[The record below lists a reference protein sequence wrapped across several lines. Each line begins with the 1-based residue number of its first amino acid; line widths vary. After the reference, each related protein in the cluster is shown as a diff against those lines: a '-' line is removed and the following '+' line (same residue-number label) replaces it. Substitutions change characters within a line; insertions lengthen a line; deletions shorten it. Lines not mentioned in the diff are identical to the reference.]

1 VYLPPLGPSS
11 QRFRHSSLYVLVD
24 PSNQYIQ
31 PGSVQYASPLP
42 LLGPPD
48 HVVIDTKFPRIF
60 ILLQQVLWDLRASF
74 VRPEKPQVTR
84 HLWLVLARNSLP
96 DRGSPNKNQPQEY
109 PASVGDSS
117 ISNSLFSSVSLHHCH
132 TIVVPASLQSS
143 LVNTCNR
150 LLPHGWRDK
159 VGHGSS

>member
-1 VYLPPLGPSS
+1 MYLPRLGPSI
-11 QRFRHSSLYVLVD
+11 QRFHHSSLYVLVD

-42 LLGPPD
+42 LLGPPNY
-48 HVVIDTKFPRIF
+48 VVNDTKFPRIF
-60 ILLQQVLWDLRASF
+60 ISTSF
-74 VRPEKPQVTR
+74 VGLESLVCSTR
-84 HLWLVLARNSLP
+84 KITSDSTLVVHSGTNSLP
-96 DRGSPNKNQPQEY
+96 DHGSPNKNQPQEY
-109 PASVGDSS
+109 SASAGDSS

-132 TIVVPASLQSS
+132 TIVVPASLQST